1 MTKRTNPQHLAA
13 YMQPLRKASQ
23 QPLPEHY
30 LVIALRPLA
39 EGDEETDVVV
49 NDSPMVFDHFK
60 RFEVDQGIDAVMLY
74 TLELEQQGK
83 PYLVTHTHAV
93 LELMAATVGYEGQD
107 ISVTIQGGLSS

>member
-1 MTKRTNPQHLAA
+1 MTKRTNPQLLAA

-39 EGDEETDVVV
+39 EGDEETDMVV

-60 RFEVDQGIDAVMLY
+60 RFEVDQGIEAVMLY
-74 TLELEQQGK
+74 TLELEQQGTA
-83 PYLVTHTHAV
+83 YLVTHTKAV
-93 LELMAATVGYEGQD
+93 LNVLGAVTGYEGQD
-107 ISVTIQGGLSS
+107 ISVSNQGGLSS